1 MLFFPFEST
10 IYRLC
15 IEKNHGLKLTRGE
28 WSMLDFEKDF
38 TYPFKTHKNLAWEL
52 IYFVFNSSYLQYR
65 CMFIMS
71 AFLDTDS
78 IAICY

>member
-28 WSMLDFEKDF
+28 WSMHDFEKDF
-38 TYPFKTHKNLAWEL
+38 TYPFKTHRILAWE
-52 IYFVFNSSYLQYR
+52 F
-65 CMFIMS
+65 
-71 AFLDTDS
+71 
-78 IAICY
+78 